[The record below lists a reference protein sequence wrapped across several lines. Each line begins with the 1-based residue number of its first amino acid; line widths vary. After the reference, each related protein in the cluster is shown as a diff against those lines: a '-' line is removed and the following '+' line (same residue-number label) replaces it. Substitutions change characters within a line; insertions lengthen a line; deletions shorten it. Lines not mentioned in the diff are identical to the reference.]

1 MTEKEIQEVLIV
13 GAGSIGR
20 VNKAFFFF

>member
-20 VNKAFFFF
+20 VNKAFLFF